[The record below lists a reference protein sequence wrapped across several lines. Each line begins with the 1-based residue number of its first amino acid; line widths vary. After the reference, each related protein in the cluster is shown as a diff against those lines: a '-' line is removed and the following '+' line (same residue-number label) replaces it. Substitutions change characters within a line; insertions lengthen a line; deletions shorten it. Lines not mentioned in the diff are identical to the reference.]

1 MDRWTV
7 SDGTDTVTLSGDPE
21 RWLVELDVS
30 NPTTPG
36 DPSDE
41 LGTNDDRARRLLEA
55 ATQAVAIQGGGRLE
69 YWIERIHQRSDDIPT
84 QAGFVPYRDLLR
96 LRRELPA
103 LITDLVVRPFR
114 EADAEAFLE
123 CNNRAFDWH
132 PEQGEMTSE
141 DLATKQAEPWYDPE
155 GFLLLEEVDAEGE
168 PAITGFCWTKV
179 HADEKPALGEI
190 YAIAVDPEHH
200 GRGLGRELT
209 LAGLSHLAGRGLRHA
224 ILYVES
230 DNRPA
235 RKMYQGLGF
244 ESEFTSRAYQRIV
257 R

>member
-69 YWIERIHQRSDDIPT
+69 YWIERVHQRSDDIPT

-103 LITDLVVRPFR
+103 LITDLVVRPFT
-114 EADAEAFLE
+114 EPDAEAFLE

-141 DLATKQAEPWYDPE
+141 DLAAKQAEPWYDPE
-155 GFLLLEEVDAEGE
+155 GFLLLEEVDTEGK
-168 PAITGFCWTKV
+168 PAIIGFCWTKV
-179 HADEKPALGEI
+179 HTDEKPALGEI
-190 YAIAVDPEHH
+190 YAIAVDPDHH

-209 LAGLSHLAGRGLRHA
+209 LAGLAHLADRGLRHA

-244 ESEFTSRAYQRIV
+244 ERESASRAYQRFV

>member
-21 RWLVELDVS
+21 RWIVELDVHD
-30 NPTTPG
+30 PTTPG

-55 ATQAVAIQGGGRLE
+55 ATQAVVLQGGGRLE
-69 YWIERIHQRSDDIPT
+69 YWIERVDQRSDDIPT

-103 LITDLVVRPFR
+103 LSTDLTVRPFT

-132 PEQGEMTSE
+132 PEQGEMTLE
-141 DLATKQAEPWYDPE
+141 DLAAKQAEPWYDPE
-155 GFLLLEEVDAEGE
+155 GFLLLEEVDPEGE

-179 HADEKPALGEI
+179 HTDEQPALGEI
-190 YAIAVDPEHH
+190 YAIAVDPAHH
-200 GRGLGRELT
+200 GRGLGRNLT
-209 LAGLSHLAGRGLRHA
+209 LAGLTHLTDRGLRQA

-235 RKMYQGLGF
+235 RKMYQDLGF
-244 ESEFTSRAYQRIV
+244 EIEFTSRAYQRIV

>member
-21 RWLVELDVS
+21 RWLVELDVYD
-30 NPTTPG
+30 PTTPG

-41 LGTNDDRARRLLEA
+41 LGTNDDRSRRLLEA
-55 ATQAVAIQGGGRLE
+55 ATQAVALQGGGRLE
-69 YWIERIHQRSDDIPT
+69 YWIERVDQRSDDVPT
-84 QAGFVPYRDLLR
+84 EAGFVPYRDLLR

-103 LITDLVVRPFR
+103 LITDLIVRPFT
-114 EADAEAFLE
+114 EVDAEAFLE

-132 PEQGEMTSE
+132 PEQGEMTPE
-141 DLATKQAEPWYDPE
+141 DLTARQAESWYDPD
-155 GFLLLEEVDAEGE
+155 GFLLLEEVDAEDE
-168 PAITGFCWTKV
+168 PAIIGFCWTKV

-209 LAGLSHLAGRGLRHA
+209 LAGLTHLTNRGLRHA

-230 DNRPA
+230 DNSPA

-244 ESEFTSRAYQRIV
+244 EIEFTSRAYQRIV

>member
-21 RWLVELDVS
+21 RWLVELDVYD
-30 NPTTPG
+30 PTTPG

-41 LGTNDDRARRLLEA
+41 LGTNDDRSRRLLEA
-55 ATQAVAIQGGGRLE
+55 ATQAVALQGGGRLE
-69 YWIERIHQRSDDIPT
+69 YWIERVNQRSDDVPT
-84 QAGFVPYRDLLR
+84 QAGFVPYRD
-96 LRRELPA
+96 LPA
-103 LITDLVVRPFR
+103 LITDLVVRPFT
-114 EADAEAFLE
+114 EIDAEAVLE

-132 PEQGEMTSE
+132 PEQGEMTPE
-141 DLATKQAEPWYDPE
+141 DLTARQAESWYDPE

-168 PAITGFCWTKV
+168 PAIIGFCWTKV

-209 LAGLSHLAGRGLRHA
+209 LAGLTHLTNRGLRHA

-230 DNRPA
+230 DNSPA

-244 ESEFTSRAYQRIV
+244 EIEFTSRAYQRIV